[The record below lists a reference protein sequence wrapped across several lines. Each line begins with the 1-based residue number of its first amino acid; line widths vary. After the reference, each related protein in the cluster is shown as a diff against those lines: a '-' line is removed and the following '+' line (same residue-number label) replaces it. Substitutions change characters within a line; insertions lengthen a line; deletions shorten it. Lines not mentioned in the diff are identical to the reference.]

1 MAKMMPPHC
10 DDSIVSNAERRIFD
24 LLKNDPDTASWVVLH
39 SLALSRRAANKPYGE
54 IDFVV
59 LVPDGGVVCLEVK
72 GGRITCSDGIWYTT
86 DRRGRQHQMKRSPF
100 MQARE
105 GMFALRD
112 ELLRYFGA
120 EHPAGRCVTGYA
132 AVFPDVPSP
141 PQTPEFES
149 WESIDSDA
157 LRTPIS
163 RSIRSLI
170 KNQRKKLGRSGN
182 ASLSPQTM
190 REIRQFLRPDFDAV
204 ITRSVQIRRTEEKLL
219 RLTEEQYDVLDRL
232 GENERCLIKGPAG
245 TGKTLLGLEYAR
257 RSAAEGMRTLFVCYN
272 RMLGDWIREQ
282 TADLDEITCGSFY
295 RCLRELII
303 ASPLSEEFKEAT
315 QSRTDYELFNEV
327 FPFYGELVGSE
338 TNAPFDML
346 VLDEAQDLL
355 KEPVLNVLNAWL
367 KGGLAGGRWAII
379 GDFTRQAIYTGSGE
393 DNADL
398 LLQQYCPYYTRE
410 RLTLNC
416 RNTRQ
421 VAEETGL
428 LSGFFSLPYRLG
440 RVEGLAV
447 DYRYWRNSEHQAQVL
462 FGVIEKLLDDGVNP
476 EDIIVLS
483 PRKFWNSVA
492 YTLAEGGRF
501 GLYELRERNQK
512 NGKTVRIPFS
522 TIHAFK
528 GMESPVVVMCDLDT
542 IDSDEPQAL
551 LYVGMSRARSHLT
564 ILLHNKTQPAIAE
577 LATRKLREEWTR

>member
-10 DDSIVSNAERRIFD
+10 DESTVSSAERRIFD
-24 LLKNDPDTASWVVLH
+24 LLKSDPDTASWVVLH
-39 SLALSRRAANKPYGE
+39 SLGLSRRATRPYGE

-59 LVPDGGVVCLEVK
+59 LVPDGGIVCLEVK
-72 GGRITCSDGIWYTT
+72 GGRIICSDGSWYTT
-86 DRRGRQHQMKRSPF
+86 DRYGRQHQMKRSPF

-112 ELLRYFGA
+112 ELLRHFGA
-120 EHPAGRCVTGYA
+120 EHPAGRCITGYA
-132 AVFPDVPSP
+132 VVFPDVPSP
-141 PQTPEFES
+141 PQTPEFEP
-149 WESIDSDA
+149 WEPIDSDA

-163 RSIRSLI
+163 RSIRNLI
-170 KNQRKKLGRSGN
+170 RNQRKKLGKSSD
-182 ASLSPQTM
+182 ASLSLQTM
-190 REIRQFLRPDFDAV
+190 REIRQFLRPSFDTV
-204 ITRSVQIRRTEEKLL
+204 ITRSVHIRRTEEKLL

-232 GENERCLIKGPAG
+232 SENERCLIKGPAG

-257 RSAAEGMRTLFVCYN
+257 RSAAEGARTLFVCYN

-282 TADLDEITCGSFY
+282 TAGLDGITCGSFY
-295 RCLRELII
+295 RCLRELIL
-303 ASPLSEEFKEAT
+303 ASPLAEEFKEQARL
-315 QSRTDYELFNEV
+315 RTDSELYNEV
-327 FPFYGELVGSE
+327 FPFYGELAGSE
-338 TNAPFDML
+338 TNVPFDVL

-393 DNADL
+393 DDADL

-447 DYRYWRNSEHQAQVL
+447 DYRYWRNADHQVRVLSEA
-462 FGVIEKLLDDGVNP
+462 IEKLLDDGVDP

-483 PRKFWNSVA
+483 PRKFRDSVA
-492 YTLAEGGRF
+492 HALVEGERF
-501 GLYELRERNQK
+501 SLYELRERNPK
-512 NGKTVRIPFS
+512 NKGTTRIPFS

-528 GMESPVVVMCDLDT
+528 GMESPVIVMCDIDA
-542 IDSDEPQAL
+542 IDSEGPQAL

-564 ILLHNKTQPAIAE
+564 ILLHNKTQSDIAK

>member
-10 DDSIVSNAERRIFD
+10 DDSTASNAERRIFD
-24 LLKNDPDTASWVVLH
+24 LLKNDPDTASWLVLH
-39 SLALSRRAANKPYGE
+39 SLGLSRRAAKPYGE

-59 LVPDGGVVCLEVK
+59 LVPEGGIVCLEVK

-86 DRRGRQHQMKRSPF
+86 DRYGRQHQMKRSPF

-112 ELLRYFGA
+112 ELLRHFGA
-120 EHPAGRCVTGYA
+120 EHPAGRCITGYA

-141 PQTPEFES
+141 PQTPEFEP

-163 RSIRSLI
+163 YSIWSLI
-170 KNQRKKLGRSGN
+170 KNQRKKFGRS
-182 ASLSPQTM
+182 ADVSLSPQTM

-232 GENERCLIKGPAG
+232 SENERCLIKGPAG
-245 TGKTLLGLEYAR
+245 TGKTLLSLECAK
-257 RSAAEGMRTLFVCYN
+257 RSAAEGARTLFVCYN

-282 TADLDEITCGSFY
+282 TVGLDGITCGSFY
-295 RCLRELII
+295 RCLRELIL
-303 ASPLSEEFKEAT
+303 ASPLAEEFKEQA
-315 QSRTDYELFNEV
+315 QSRTDYELYNEV
-327 FPFYGELVGSE
+327 FPFYGELAGSE
-338 TNAPFDML
+338 TDVPFDML

-393 DNADL
+393 DDADS
-398 LLQQYCPYYTRE
+398 LLQKYSPYYTRE

-447 DYRYWRNSEHQAQVL
+447 DYRYWRNADHQAQVL
-462 FGVIEKLLDDGVNP
+462 SGVIEQLLDDGVDP
-476 EDIIVLS
+476 GDITVLS
-483 PRKFWNSVA
+483 PRKFRDSVA
-492 YTLAEGGRF
+492 HTLTESERF
-501 GLYELRERNQK
+501 GIYELRERNPK
-512 NGKTVRIPFS
+512 NNRTVGIPFS
-522 TIHAFK
+522 TVHAFK
-528 GMESPVVVMCDLDT
+528 GMESPVIVMCDLDV
-542 IDSDEPQAL
+542 IDSEEPQAL

-577 LATRKLREEWTR
+577 LATRKLREEWIR

>member
-10 DDSIVSNAERRIFD
+10 DDSTVSNAERRIFD
-24 LLKNDPDTASWVVLH
+24 LLKNDPDTTSWVVLH
-39 SLALSRRAANKPYGE
+39 ALGLSRRAAKPYGE

-59 LVPDGGVVCLEVK
+59 LAPEGGIVCLEVK
-72 GGRITCSDGIWYTT
+72 GGRITCSDGIWYTM
-86 DRRGRQHQMKRSPF
+86 DRYGRQHQMKRSPF

-112 ELLRYFGA
+112 ELLRHFGA

-132 AVFPDVPSP
+132 AIFTDVPSP
-141 PQTPEFES
+141 PLTPEFEP

-170 KNQRKKLGRSGN
+170 KNQRKKLGRSGD
-182 ASLSPQTM
+182 ASLSPQTI

-204 ITRSVQIRRTEEKLL
+204 ITRSVHIRRSEEKLL

-232 GENERCLIKGPAG
+232 SENERCLIKGPAG

-257 RSAAEGMRTLFVCYN
+257 RSAVEGARTLFVCYN

-282 TADLDEITCGSFY
+282 TASLDGITCGSFY
-295 RCLRELII
+295 RCLRELIL
-303 ASPLSEEFKEAT
+303 ASPLAEEFKEQAR
-315 QSRTDYELFNEV
+315 SRNSHDLYNEV
-327 FPFYGELVGSE
+327 FPFYGELAGSE
-338 TNAPFDML
+338 TNAPFDVL

-355 KEPVLNVLNAWL
+355 KEPVLNALNPWL
-367 KGGLAGGRWAII
+367 KGGLAGGRWAIV

-393 DNADL
+393 DDVDS
-398 LLQQYCPYYTRE
+398 LLQKYCPYHARE

-447 DYRYWRNSEHQAQVL
+447 DYRYWRNADHQAQVL
-462 FGVIEKLLDDGVNP
+462 SRVLEKLLDDGVGP
-476 EDIIVLS
+476 EDITVLS
-483 PRKFWNSVA
+483 PRKFQDSVA
-492 YTLAEGGRF
+492 YTMAEGEQF
-501 GLYELRERNQK
+501 GLYELRERNPK
-512 NGKTVRIPFS
+512 NNKIAWIPFS
-522 TIHAFK
+522 TIHGFK
-528 GMESPVVVMCDLDT
+528 GMESPVIVMCDLDT
-542 IDSDEPQAL
+542 IDSEEPQTL

-577 LATRKLREEWTR
+577 LATRKLREGWIR

>member
-1 MAKMMPPHC
+1 MARMIPQQY
-10 DDSIVSNAERRIFD
+10 DDSTVSNAEIRIFN
-24 LLKNDPDTASWVVLH
+24 LLQNDPDTESWIVLH
-39 SLALSRRAANKPYGE
+39 SLGLSRRAAKPYGE

-59 LVPDGGVVCLEVK
+59 LVPEGGLICLEVK
-72 GGRITCSDGIWYTT
+72 GGRIICLDGIWYTM
-86 DRRGRQHQMKRSPF
+86 DRYGRRHQMKRSPF

-105 GMFALRD
+105 GMFALRA

-120 EHPAGRCVTGYA
+120 EHPASRCVTGYA
-132 AVFPDVPSP
+132 AIFPDVPSP
-141 PQTPEFES
+141 PQTPEFEP

-157 LRTPIS
+157 LRVPIS

-170 KNQRKKLGRSGN
+170 KNQRKKFSRSGDV
-182 ASLSPQTM
+182 SLSPQTM

-232 GENERCLIKGPAG
+232 SENERCLIKGPAG
-245 TGKTLLGLEYAR
+245 TGKTLLGLEFAR
-257 RSAAEGMRTLFVCYN
+257 RSAAEGARTLFVCYN
-272 RMLGDWIREQ
+272 RMLGDWMKEQ
-282 TADLDEITCGSFY
+282 TVGLDGITCGSFY
-295 RCLRELII
+295 RCLRDLIL
-303 ASPLSEEFKEAT
+303 ASPFGEEFKEQA
-315 QSRTDYELFNEV
+315 QSRTAHELYNEV
-327 FPFYGELVGSE
+327 FPFYGELAGSE
-338 TNAPFDML
+338 TNAPFDVL

-355 KEPVLNVLNAWL
+355 KKPVLNVLNAWL
-367 KGGLAGGRWAII
+367 KGGLAGGHWAII
-379 GDFTRQAIYTGSGE
+379 GDFTRQAIYTGNG
-393 DNADL
+393 DDAADS

-447 DYRYWRNSEHQAQVL
+447 DYRYWRNADHQAQVL
-462 FGVIEKLLDDGVNP
+462 SGVIEKLLDEGVDP
-476 EDIIVLS
+476 EDITVLS
-483 PRKFWNSVA
+483 PRKFRNSVA
-492 YTLAEGGRF
+492 YTLSENDRF
-501 GLYELRERNQK
+501 DFYELQERNPK
-512 NGKTVRIPFS
+512 HSKTARIPFS

-528 GMESPVVVMCDLDT
+528 GMESPVIVMCDVDM
-542 IDSDEPQAL
+542 IDSEEPQAL

-564 ILLHNKTQPAIAE
+564 ILLHNKTQPAIVE

>member
-1 MAKMMPPHC
+1 MAKTVPPHY
-10 DDSIVSNAERRIFD
+10 DDSTSSNAERRIFD

-39 SLALSRRAANKPYGE
+39 SLGLSRRAAKPYGE

-59 LVPDGGVVCLEVK
+59 LVPDGGIVCLEVK

-86 DRRGRQHQMKRSPF
+86 DRYGRQHRMKRSPF

-112 ELLRYFGA
+112 ALLRSFGA
-120 EHPAGRCVTGYA
+120 DHPAGRCITGYA

-141 PQTPEFES
+141 PQTPEFEP

-157 LRTPIS
+157 LHMPIS
-163 RSIRSLI
+163 HSIRSLM
-170 KNQRKKLGRSGN
+170 KNQRKKLGRGGDTTF
-182 ASLSPQTM
+182 SPQTM
-190 REIRQFLRPDFDAV
+190 REVRQFLRPDFDAV

-232 GENERCLIKGPAG
+232 SENERCLIKGPAG

-257 RSAAEGMRTLFVCYN
+257 RSAAEGARTLFVCFN
-272 RMLGDWIREQ
+272 RMLGDWIKEQ
-282 TADLDEITCGSFY
+282 TVGLEEITCGSFY
-295 RCLRELII
+295 RCLRELIL
-303 ASPLSEEFKEAT
+303 ASNFAEEFKEQAS
-315 QSRTDYELFNEV
+315 SRTDYELYNEA
-327 FPFYGELVGSE
+327 FPFYGELAGSE
-338 TNAPFDML
+338 TNAPFDVL

-355 KEPVLNVLNAWL
+355 REQVLNVLDTWL

-379 GDFTRQAIYTGSGE
+379 GDFTRQAIYTGNGE
-393 DNADL
+393 NNAES
-398 LLQQYCPYYTRE
+398 LLQQYCPHYTRE

-416 RNTRQ
+416 RNTKQ
-421 VAEETGL
+421 VAEETGM

-447 DYRYWRNSEHQAQVL
+447 DYRYWRTLNHQAQVL
-462 FGVIEKLLDDGVNP
+462 SRVIEKLLDDGVDP
-476 EDIIVLS
+476 EDITVLS
-483 PRKFWNSVA
+483 PRRFRESVA
-492 YTLAEGGRF
+492 HTLEESKRF
-501 GLYELRERNQK
+501 SLYELRERNSRN
-512 NGKTVRIPFS
+512 NGAAQVPFS

-528 GMESPVVVMCDLDT
+528 GMESPVIVMCDLDA
-542 IDSDEPQAL
+542 IDSEEPQAL

-564 ILLHNKTQPAIAE
+564 ILLHNETQPAIAE